1 MIHFINTGNL
11 KKKFAKANRIGAL
24 GCIVIGEDEWK
35 YKKIIWKD
43 FSTGNQ
49 ELINLSDIYEF
60 LDKDF

>member
-1 MIHFINTGNL
+1 M
-11 KKKFAKANRIGAL
+11 
-24 GCIVIGEDEWK
+24 IGEDEWK